1 MFFLLSSICAC
12 VCVFFSSSKTG
23 VVNLGVLAPPLGG
36 NVFVRSD
43 GTTFHFTTN
52 PEQKDCSRGNS
63 NSRKACVAFPMFGIG
78 PPPTIRSPNLV
89 FGVTAAE
96 ESKKI
101 PRQEKEKKKRGAAL
115 VSFLSM
121 GTWESSINPLVRPSS
136 KLSSRR
142 FRLGS
147 PQTSV
152 EAPAVVSIKNGSPYS
167 HRDSAEP
174 TFGT

>member
-1 MFFLLSSICAC
+1 MFS
-12 VCVFFSSSKTG
+12 SSSKTG

-101 PRQEKEKKKRGAAL
+101 PRQEKEKKQKRRG
-115 VSFLSM
+115 VSFFFKYGDM
-121 GTWESSINPLVRPSS
+121 G
-136 KLSSRR
+136 K
-142 FRLGS
+142 
-147 PQTSV
+147 
-152 EAPAVVSIKNGSPYS
+152 
-167 HRDSAEP
+167 
-174 TFGT
+174 